1 MMKEGRG
8 KTRRKWNAV
17 RGLGARTHRMTT
29 RSFSRS
35 EREEDERVVPGL
47 PDEIVLGHVVPK
59 LPWQAF
65 PVLSLVSRRWREANQ
80 SRCVYDARV
89 RSHSTETLFVV
100 CHGDKYEYRD
110 HGMSLYSMR
119 ANPSLRLPPFPKSWG
134 YKCTTIPRFQNCL
147 SFDGKIYLLGR
158 YFGDWTGDEKQYS
171 EVFML
176 DLAGQREWKRC
187 ADMPQP
193 KTYFGCGVAEG
204 KIYVIGGDPIE
215 KRPRQELCECFVYDP
230 RANTWSPI
238 RPMKQ
243 AFLVHRVF
251 GVGKELFVMHRPHGH
266 PAGLEV
272 YHVDKDEW
280 RSLGPWQKSLDED
293 ECAMLK
299 PWAFSKDLAQKMFS
313 ANGKLHMAT
322 PFGIYIYSGGSDGNL
337 KLWTRLHSYWG
348 FEEHYENQRCKKM
361 GTLKGLSKRLRRLA
375 VIAGNDELVAL
386 ARYRHDDCGTYL
398 YRSRGFN
405 GEKEEIVWDFIV
417 ELEHMI
423 YNVNFCSVQL

>member
-1 MMKEGRG
+1 
-8 KTRRKWNAV
+8 
-17 RGLGARTHRMTT
+17 MTT
-29 RSFSRS
+29 TSFSRS
-35 EREEDERVVPGL
+35 EREEDERLLPEL

-89 RSHSTETLFVV
+89 RSHSTETVFVLS
-100 CHGDKYEYRD
+100 HGCKYEYRE
-110 HGMSLYSMR
+110 HGMSLYSMT
-119 ANPSLRLPPFPKSWG
+119 ANPWLRLPPFPKSWG
-134 YKCTTIPRFQNCL
+134 YKRSIPRFHHCL

-158 YFGDWTGDEKQYS
+158 FPGDGNADDKQYS

-187 ADMPQP
+187 ADLP
-193 KTYFGCGVAEG
+193 KPRTHFGCGVAEG
-204 KIYVIGGDPIE
+204 KIYVIGGSPIQ
-215 KRPRQELCECFVYDP
+215 KRPRLEFCDCFVYDP

-243 AFLVHRVF
+243 AFEVHRVF
-251 GVGKELFVMHRPHGH
+251 GVGKELFVMHRPQ
-266 PAGLEV
+266 AELEV

-293 ECAMLK
+293 ECEMLE
-299 PWAFSKDLAQKMFS
+299 PWTFSSDLAQKMFS
-313 ANGKLHMAT
+313 AKGKLHMAT

-348 FEEHYENQRCKKM
+348 FEEHYENQRCKEM
-361 GTLKGLSKRLRRLA
+361 GTLEGLSKRLRRLA

-386 ARYRHDDCGTYL
+386 ARYGHDEHGTYL

-405 GEKEEIVWDFIV
+405 GEKEEIVWDLIV
-417 ELEHMI
+417 DLEDTI
-423 YNVNFCSVQL
+423 TNVNFCSVQL